1 MCVYIYQHFWESK
14 VVSLSKSYSSWI
26 RKKTPRLD
34 SDNHNNQNNSF
45 QDIVNLQFILLC
57 NAERIA
63 GSIDGITTSVMLLEK
78 QQNMLCFMVEEHG
91 GGRSK
96 ALNV

>member
-1 MCVYIYQHFWESK
+1 MCVYIPTFLREQGGYFIK
-14 VVSLSKSYSSWI
+14 VLQFLNK
-26 RKKTPRLD
+26 KKTPRLD
-34 SDNHNNQNNSF
+34 SDNRNNQNNSF